1 MRREKCRWSKAVSKL
16 CSPSNATSK
25 AIVGPNSLVGGLFA
39 PQSDQK
45 WDAPGDIVFIR
56 PADSHAFQALG
67 DAPCRIINIMFWP
80 DTAAHPGTRYADQFQ
95 NRFFWH
101 VGSSPDAHQIRDPRM
116 ERAISYALELQGFL
130 PTLARIEEFL
140 LDLMTRVADYDAALP
155 NDAPKWLAAAC
166 VAARALSVFLEKA
179 RPDLCRRQGADMSTY
194 AAKLDTI
201 SVCRPLKS

>member
-1 MRREKCRWSKAVSKL
+1 MLHRKLLLGRIPWLAGFSRR
-16 CSPSNATSK
+16 
-25 AIVGPNSLVGGLFA
+25 SLTK
-39 PQSDQK
+39 K

-80 DTAAHPGTRYADQFQ
+80 DTAARPGTRYADQFQ
-95 NRFFWH
+95 YRFFWH
-101 VGSSPDAHQIRDPRM
+101 AGSSPDAHQIRDPRM
-116 ERAISYALELQGFL
+116 ERAISYALELQGSL
-130 PTLARIEEFL
+130 RTLARIEEFL
-140 LDLMTRVADYDAALP
+140 LDLMTRVADYDAAMP

-166 VAARALSVFLEKA
+166 VAARSLSVFLEKA
-179 RPDLCRRQGADMSTY
+179 RPDLCRRQGADMSTH